1 MDVASPL
8 SPAEAIEALAGLSR
22 EYAPDALTDML
33 RVEVTGSNIHVRYLR
48 DSSESKNLIL
58 NALRCT
64 YRGRIEPLAEGC
76 RLHGRFT
83 LPWLHV
89 AMLLI
94 AFAILVLI
102 FPTPFVE
109 TNGHLF
115 FALFWPALF
124 YSVTTVPMARA
135 DIPYIER
142 NLRYALTGS
151 NDGG

>member
-1 MDVASPL
+1 
-8 SPAEAIEALAGLSR
+8 
-22 EYAPDALTDML
+22 
-33 RVEVTGSNIHVRYLR
+33 
-48 DSSESKNLIL
+48 
-58 NALRCT
+58 
-64 YRGRIEPLAEGC
+64 
-76 RLHGRFT
+76 

-94 AFAILVLI
+94 ALAILISI

-142 NLRYALTGS
+142 NIRYALTGS

>member
-1 MDVASPL
+1 MDVASLL
-8 SPAEAIEALAGLSR
+8 SPAEAVVALAGLSR
-22 EYAPDALTDML
+22 EHAPDALTDML
-33 RVEVTGSNIHVRYLR
+33 RVEVIRSDVHVRYVR
-48 DSSESKNLIL
+48 HESELLL
-58 NALRCT
+58 NALRCK
-64 YRGRIEPLAEGC
+64 YRGRIEPLAGGC

-94 AFAILVLI
+94 ALAILISI

-142 NLRYALTGS
+142 NIRYALTGS